1 MQSNASYDR
10 VSEFLL
16 DSLKEFQQRQEI
28 PEDSILDHD
37 TLLMG
42 DGGVIDS
49 RSLVELLIGLEEF
62 LEEQFSADF
71 NWTTDRAMSA
81 KRSPFRTLKSL
92 AEFAV
97 SEAGL

>member
-1 MQSNASYDR
+1 MQSNTSYDQ
-10 VSEFLL
+10 VLEFLL

-28 PEDSILDHD
+28 PEGSILDHD

-49 RSLVELLIGLEEF
+49 RSLVELLIGLEDF
-62 LEEQFSADF
+62 LENRFSADF
-71 NWTTDRAMSA
+71 DWTTDRAMSA
-81 KRSPFRTLKSL
+81 QRSPFRTLQSL